1 MHDALYRW
9 LHRTWYAGGTGYWL
23 LLPLSAIYWVLVTL
37 RGYLYRAGLLE
48 QKDVGVPVI
57 IVGNLTA
64 GGTGKTPVAVWLAR
78 EMRKRGFAPG
88 VVSRGYGGSRSSSP
102 MRVDAASD
110 PSVVGDEPVLIA
122 RRAACPVAVDRD
134 RLKAA
139 AMLVEDGADL
149 VIADD
154 GLQHLKLARAYEICV
169 VDGARWLGNRFV
181 LPAGPLR
188 ELASRLHTVDQVL
201 VNGYLPE
208 HVASSSEQN
217 AVPFRLRGEEVHRL
231 NGSLSRPI
239 GSLAGTTVHA
249 VAGIGNPRRFFDLLR
264 SHDIQVVEHALRD
277 HAMIEPGKMS
287 FGDEFIIVMTEKD
300 AVKLGTRV
308 SDRFWYVPVS
318 LDMDPALA
326 GPLLEQIDSRMRE
339 EQRTV

>member
-1 MHDALYRW
+1 MRDVLYHW
-9 LHRTWYAGGTGYWL
+9 LHRTWYAGGKGYWL
-23 LLPLSAIYWVLVTL
+23 LLPLSAIYWLLIML
-37 RGYLYRAGLLE
+37 RRYLYRAGLLE
-48 QKDVGVPVI
+48 QERVGVPVI

-64 GGTGKTPVAVWLAR
+64 GGTGKTPVTVWLAR
-78 EMRKRGFAPG
+78 EMRRRGFAPG
-88 VVSRGYGGSRSSSP
+88 VVSRGYGGSRSSTP

-110 PSVVGDEPVLIA
+110 PAVVGDEPVLIA
-122 RRAACPVAVDRD
+122 RRSACPVAVDKD
-134 RLKAA
+134 RVKAA
-139 AMLVEDGADL
+139 MMLVEDGADL
-149 VIADD
+149 IIADD

-169 VDGARWLGNRFV
+169 IDGARWLGNRFV

-188 ELASRLHTVDQVL
+188 EPASRLRTVDQVL

-208 HVASSSEQN
+208 LAESSTEQN
-217 AVPFRLRGEEVHRL
+217 AIPFRMRAEEVHRL

-239 GSLAGTTVHA
+239 ESLAGTTVHA

-277 HAMIEPGKMS
+277 HATIDPGKLS
-287 FGDEFIIVMTEKD
+287 LGDEFIIVMTEKD

-318 LDMDPALA
+318 LAMDPALA

-339 EQRTV
+339 ERQSK